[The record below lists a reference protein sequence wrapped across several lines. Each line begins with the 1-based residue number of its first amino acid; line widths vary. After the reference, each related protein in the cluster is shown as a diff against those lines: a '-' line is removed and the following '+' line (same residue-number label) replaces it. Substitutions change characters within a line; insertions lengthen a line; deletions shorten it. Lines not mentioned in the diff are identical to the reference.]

1 MWQSHTDEIVGA
13 SFGAQVEVMILNA
26 RGAATATADRR
37 FVRHELQSAS
47 RRCTRITGD
56 GAPSAALWRWD
67 LARVQLGSDGI
78 GRQAGQFRQNRPQRL
93 GPRLSLVAILNAL
106 GIKLARR
113 ARGGVCSAQGRA
125 KRVCMADSFRPRIK
139 FVVGPDGLPLTIAD
153 LPPPGTQE
161 RWVCQRKALVV
172 AAVRGG
178 LLSLGDACNR
188 YNLTFDDFL
197 YWQTAINQHGL
208 AGLRARYA
216 QTARELAVLSDA
228 GPV

>member
-1 MWQSHTDEIVGA
+1 MYG
-13 SFGAQVEVMILNA
+13 
-26 RGAATATADRR
+26 
-37 FVRHELQSAS
+37 
-47 RRCTRITGD
+47 
-56 GAPSAALWRWD
+56 
-67 LARVQLGSDGI
+67 
-78 GRQAGQFRQNRPQRL
+78 
-93 GPRLSLVAILNAL
+93 
-106 GIKLARR
+106 
-113 ARGGVCSAQGRA
+113 
-125 KRVCMADSFRPRIK
+125 DSFRPRIT

-208 AGLRARYA
+208 AGLRTRYA